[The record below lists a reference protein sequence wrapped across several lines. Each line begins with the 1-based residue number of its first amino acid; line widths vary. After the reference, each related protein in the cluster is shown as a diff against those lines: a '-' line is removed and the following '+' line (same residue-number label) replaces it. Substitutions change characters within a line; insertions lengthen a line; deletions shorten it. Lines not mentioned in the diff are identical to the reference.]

1 MEFKAEGLLTCLI
14 LHVVRLEPPA
24 HHDALCTLATLPPD
38 SSSGAT
44 RHHRERGRARH
55 ENWPAVSS
63 PWKAARIPQRAVQ
76 RGEGHPRLVLGK
88 PRRRDQH
95 HPHFHLAELVS
106 EVSTIYLTVGEE
118 KLTVYAG
125 FLRVMVGWVINA
137 LTRGKHLPRPMCSMT
152 RLPWAAFSRSGAE

>member
-1 MEFKAEGLLTCLI
+1 M
-14 LHVVRLEPPA
+14 
-24 HHDALCTLATLPPD
+24 
-38 SSSGAT
+38 
-44 RHHRERGRARH
+44 
-55 ENWPAVSS
+55 
-63 PWKAARIPQRAVQ
+63 
-76 RGEGHPRLVLGK
+76 
-88 PRRRDQH
+88 
-95 HPHFHLAELVS
+95 VS